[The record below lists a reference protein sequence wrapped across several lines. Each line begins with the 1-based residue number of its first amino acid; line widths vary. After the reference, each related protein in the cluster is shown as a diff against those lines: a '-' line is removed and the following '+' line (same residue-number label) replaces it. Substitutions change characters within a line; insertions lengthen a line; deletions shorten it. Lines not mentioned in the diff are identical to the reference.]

1 MLMEQSNSYLYGSG
15 GFSNHDKQPLYDP
28 AALPSLAYA
37 EAFRSTRKEEETPA
51 NLADFNFLSGI
62 KELQPRIAT
71 PGGMFDFDFTPAP
84 GTNPFAQGLFRS
96 DSEQERL
103 FTSQALLM
111 QRASSHRS
119 NHSRSRPPEPFEQQ
133 GQGVD
138 LFQSQHLLNRSW
150 AYSSSRL
157 EQGRQLCTSNN
168 YEAGRKNE
176 FTVDLRNSN
185 FYPFSKQE

>member
-1 MLMEQSNSYLYGSG
+1 MQKRLCSSEYSSNRPEEGGNSLSSYFYFGQEQPRLLLEQSNSYFYGSG
-15 GFSNHDKQPLYDP
+15 CFSNNNAPLCDP

-37 EAFRSTRKEEETPA
+37 EAFRSTARKEDEAPA

-62 KELQPRIAT
+62 RELQPRLAT

-103 FTSQALLM
+103 FTSQAQLL
-111 QRASSHRS
+111 QRGSSHRS
-119 NHSRSRPPEPFEQQ
+119 NHSRSRPADPSEQQ

-138 LFQSQHLLNRSW
+138 FLQSQ
-150 AYSSSRL
+150 
-157 EQGRQLCTSNN
+157 
-168 YEAGRKNE
+168 
-176 FTVDLRNSN
+176 
-185 FYPFSKQE
+185 